1 MKKDWIAREMTVE
14 IVVGVFVVLVFLGL
28 AYFTIILSQD
38 VWFRPKHTWKIQF
51 TAVMGL
57 RDGDKVVVRG
67 MPVGKVKALE
77 LQDRGVCVEAALDQA
92 IKVHE
97 GYGAR
102 IVATSILGGR
112 YLEIDTGPA
121 DAKPVPPG
129 TLLQGDEVL
138 DLMSNAAE
146 LVKAAKK
153 SLVEDGTLDN
163 LRDTSASLKEI
174 AERVQRGEGTVGR
187 LLSADNTLYD
197 DLSATVASLKKLTGR
212 LENGEGTLGKLFA
225 SDSTLHD
232 DLTATVAS
240 LRKVTE
246 RVEKGEGTLGRLL
259 SSDDQLYTDLQA
271 SAASIKKI
279 TSQIESGEGLLGRLL
294 KDDSLY
300 DDVVQAVQELRGWID
315 DYRETSPVVSFT
327 SVALGAF

>member
-1 MKKDWIAREMTVE
+1 MKKDWIAREMMVE

-28 AYFTIILSQD
+28 AYFTILLSQEA
-38 VWFRPKHTWKIQF
+38 WFSPKYTWRIQF
-51 TAVMGL
+51 NEVMGL

-67 MPVGKVKALE
+67 MPVGKVKTLE
-77 LQDRGVCVEAALDQA
+77 LQAHGVCVETALEEP
-92 IKVHE
+92 IEIRE
-97 GYGAR
+97 GYAAR
-102 IVATSILGGR
+102 VIATSILGGR

-121 DAKPVPPG
+121 EGKRVPEG
-129 TLLQGDEVL
+129 TLLQGEEVL

-153 SLVEDGTLDN
+153 SLVEEGTLDN

-174 AERVQRGEGTVGR
+174 SERIQRGEGTVGK
-187 LLSADNTLYD
+187 LLSADSTLYD
-197 DLSATVASLKKLTGR
+197 DLSATVASLKQLTGR
-212 LENGEGTLGKLFA
+212 LENGEGTLGKLFS

-232 DLTATVAS
+232 DLSATVAS
-240 LRKVTE
+240 LRKMTD

-259 SSDDQLYTDLQA
+259 SSDDQLYKDLQA
-271 SAASIKKI
+271 SVASLKNI
-279 TSQIESGEGLLGRLL
+279 TGQIEGGEGLLGRLL

-300 DDVVQAVQELRGWID
+300 DDVAQAVQEVRGWID

>member
-14 IVVGVFVVLVFLGL
+14 IVVGVFVVLVLLGL

-38 VWFRPKHTWKIQF
+38 VWFRPKYTWRIQF
-51 TAVMGL
+51 AEVMGL

-77 LQDRGVCVEAALDQA
+77 LQERGVCVEAALDQE
-92 IKVHE
+92 IEVHE
-97 GYGAR
+97 GYAAR

-112 YLEIDTGPA
+112 YLEIDTGPSKA
-121 DAKPVPPG
+121 NPVPQG
-129 TLLQGDEVL
+129 TLLHGEEAL

-146 LVKAAKK
+146 LVRAAKK
-153 SLVEDGTLDN
+153 SLIEDGTLDN

-174 AERVQRGEGTVGR
+174 AERVRRGEGTIGK

-197 DLSATVASLKKLTGR
+197 DLSATVASLKTLTAR

-240 LRKVTE
+240 LRKVTD
-246 RVEKGEGTLGRLL
+246 RVEKGEGTIGKLL
-259 SSDDQLYTDLQA
+259 SSDDQLYADLQA
-271 SAASIKKI
+271 SAASLKKI
-279 TSQIESGEGLLGRLL
+279 TAQIESGEGLLGRLL

-300 DDVVQAVQELRGWID
+300 DDVVQAVQEVRGWVD

-327 SVALGAF
+327 SVAIGAF